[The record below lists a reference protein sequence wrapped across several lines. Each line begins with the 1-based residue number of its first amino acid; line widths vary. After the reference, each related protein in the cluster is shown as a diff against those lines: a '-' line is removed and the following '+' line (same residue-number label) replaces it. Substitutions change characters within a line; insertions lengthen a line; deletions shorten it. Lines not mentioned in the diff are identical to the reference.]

1 MLTTQQPPDGE
12 KAPLGKSG
20 SVHLFFFFLFWP
32 CCWNCFKKRKCH
44 SKDLPGL
51 GCIWQK
57 RLGFPS
63 SALLFQASSN
73 FHFTRRDCWHTTC
86 LSTRLPRAG
95 GPGLIDG
102 HGTINLESRE
112 RKLRL
117 GKKNTWARGKGEV
130 NPLLKGVLEESN
142 PTEWVLAVASLR
154 WLGLVCRLCPKEHGG
169 ERRSFQG
176 VLG

>member
-1 MLTTQQPPDGE
+1 M
-12 KAPLGKSG
+12 
-20 SVHLFFFFLFWP
+20 
-32 CCWNCFKKRKCH
+32 
-44 SKDLPGL
+44 
-51 GCIWQK
+51 
-57 RLGFPS
+57 
-63 SALLFQASSN
+63 
-73 FHFTRRDCWHTTC
+73 
-86 LSTRLPRAG
+86 
-95 GPGLIDG
+95 IDG

-154 WLGLVCRLCPKEHGG
+154 WLGGPVCRLCPKEHGG